1 MDSEKRHGN
10 INNEIKEEKKSK
22 KSKKKL
28 IIMSLIVI
36 FVILLVALALYLFVF
51 NDSTNIKKYISK
63 ITDNI
68 PNDYTAEKQNADVV
82 SKDIFGKYYD
92 KAENLIKNMSLKE
105 KVGQMCF
112 ARCPESG
119 AIDEIKNYNPAG
131 YILFGRDFKEE
142 SKASVTSK
150 IKSYQDASK
159 IKMLIG
165 VDEEGGTVTRVSH
178 YSQFRST
185 PFKSPQQL
193 YKQGGYDLLKSD
205 ANEKIT
211 LLASL
216 GINVNL
222 APVSD
227 VSTNPN
233 DFIYDRSFGKDATE
247 TSKYVSEM
255 TKYYNSKKMGMTLKH
270 FPGYGNNADT
280 HKDFVRDNRSEE
292 TFKKSDF
299 LPFEAGI
306 KDGAQSILVAHN
318 VVSFKDNDNP
328 ASLSKSWHTLLR
340 EDLKFTGV
348 IMTDDLAMGAI
359 ANIYSVSDAAIKA
372 VNAGN
377 DLLITSDLKE
387 TVNSIVNA
395 VNNKTVSEDDINQA
409 VKRVLA
415 WKYYLGIIS

>member
-1 MDSEKRHGN
+1 MERKGRSEEQNKQ
-10 INNEIKEEKKSK
+10 KKSHK
-22 KSKKKL
+22 K
-28 IIMSLIVI
+28 V
-36 FVILLVALALYLFVF
+36 FVIMLSVILVILVAIALYFFVF
-51 NDSTNIKKYISK
+51 NGSSKIKEYISNIKGNVPS
-63 ITDNI
+63 
-68 PNDYTAEKQNADVV
+68 DYNAEKQDVSVV
-82 SKDIFGKYYD
+82 SKDLFGKYYE
-92 KAENLIKNMSLKE
+92 KAENIMKNMSLKE
-105 KVGQMCF
+105 KIGQMCF
-112 ARCPESG
+112 ARCPETG
-119 AIDEIKNYNPAG
+119 ALDEIKNYNPAG

-142 SKASVTSK
+142 TKTSVTNN

-185 PFKSPQQL
+185 PFKSPQEL
-193 YKQGGYDLLKSD
+193 YKQGGFDLLKSD

-233 DFIYDRSFGKDATE
+233 DFIYDRSFGKNATE
-247 TSKYVSEM
+247 TGKYVAEM
-255 TKYYNSKKMGMTLKH
+255 TNYYNSKKMGMTLKH

-292 TFKKSDF
+292 TFRNSDF
-299 LPFEAGI
+299 IPFEEGI
-306 KDGAQSILVAHN
+306 KNGAQSILVAHN
-318 VVSFKDNDNP
+318 VVAFKDNENP
-328 ASLSKSWHTLLR
+328 ASLSKSWHNLLR
-340 EDLKFTGV
+340 DEFNFTGV

-377 DLLITSDLKE
+377 DLLITSNLAE
-387 TVNSIVNA
+387 TVNAILNA
-395 VNNKTVSEDDINQA
+395 VNNKTVNEEDINNA

-415 WKYYLGIIS
+415 WKCYLGIIA